1 MPWCKTCDRF
11 LNPPTVNPDGSC
23 PQCGQFVEPGHAHEA
38 AEYRGEVDPND
49 AAAADAW
56 DPDADTKKLPWHLK
70 LVLAA
75 LALYLGWRA
84 WEAIAWTAGNL

>member
-1 MPWCKTCDRF
+1 VPWCKTCDRF

-23 PQCGQFVEPGHAHEA
+23 PQCGQFVEPSPGH
-38 AEYRGEVDPND
+38 EVGAQGSVTSDPKI
-49 AAAADAW
+49 ASADGW
-56 DPDADTKKLPWHLK
+56 DPDADRTPLPWHLK

-84 WEAIAWTAGNL
+84 WDALVWTIGRL